1 MELQLAPRELA
12 ATDNWSLAE
21 LFVLLG
27 WSSWLVTCCCWAK
40 RWCVRRLQQDS
51 SRNPRGEMMLAG
63 NQKKEEKK
71 VAEVSTQT
79 YLRTPPDSI
88 GPAPHGSTPRA
99 ANSEHN
105 VVYSVYS
112 TFRRGNRDKLMD
124 DMVARA
130 LPVME
135 EVRLP

>member
-1 MELQLAPRELA
+1 
-12 ATDNWSLAE
+12 
-21 LFVLLG
+21 
-27 WSSWLVTCCCWAK
+27 
-40 RWCVRRLQQDS
+40 
-51 SRNPRGEMMLAG
+51 MMLAG

-79 YLRTPPDSI
+79 YLCTPPGSI